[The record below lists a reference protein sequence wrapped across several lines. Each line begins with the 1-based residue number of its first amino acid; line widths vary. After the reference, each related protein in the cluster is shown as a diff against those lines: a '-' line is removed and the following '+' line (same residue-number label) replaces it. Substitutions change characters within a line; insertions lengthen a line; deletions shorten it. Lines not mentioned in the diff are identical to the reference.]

1 MLNEAKKIESEAI
14 WAPSNLIGMSAYSN
28 QKSSYGEF
36 RKSLK
41 PQYIKNSLPLATTL
55 AMIFS
60 LLLITTKLNNLNGL
74 INFACILII
83 SVFLGLVAHR
93 QLLLVHEGA
102 HFHLA
107 KNRFFNDVLSNLFA
121 GIFVGTEIKSYR
133 FIHNK
138 HHQGL
143 GTDLDPENSYS
154 EEFDL
159 TWLFTALLG
168 IRVIKTLFKRQKIE
182 QSGKQLL
189 MLNASA
195 CFHLVVLILLNE
207 FLGITSSIAW
217 GLGYFIVMP
226 FFGSIRNVLE
236 HKYEM
241 DQIDLKKIE
250 SIEGI
255 TLPIYTTRLFTEKL
269 MSKIFGVVGFDRHL
283 IHHWD
288 PSISA
293 LNLGK
298 VNEFL
303 LTTELGPMLRDLPT
317 TYTKAFLR
325 LMKNG

>member
-1 MLNEAKKIESEAI
+1 MGFKLNWDQPTDGFIQIINDSTIGGYRYSTGWAK
-14 WAPSNLIGMSAYSN
+14 N
-28 QKSSYGEF
+28 QRVYFTS
-36 RKSLK
+36 
-41 PQYIKNSLPLATTL
+41 
-55 AMIFS
+55 IFS
-60 LLLITTKLNNLNGL
+60 SK
-74 INFACILII
+74 
-83 SVFLGLVAHR
+83 
-93 QLLLVHEGA
+93 
-102 HFHLA
+102 
-107 KNRFFNDVLSNLFA
+107 
-121 GIFVGTEIKSYR
+121 IKSYR